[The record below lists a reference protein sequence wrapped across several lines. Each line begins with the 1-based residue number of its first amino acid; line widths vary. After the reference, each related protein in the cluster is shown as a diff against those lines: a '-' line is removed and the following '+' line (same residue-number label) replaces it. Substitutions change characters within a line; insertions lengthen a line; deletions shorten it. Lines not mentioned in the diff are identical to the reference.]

1 LPKNKDLVIQV
12 TPDALRTVA
21 LAAISGVRSM
31 AAPALLARAVGRGD
45 VSGLRATPFAAL
57 GDERIST
64 ALQVLMAGEMAGDKT
79 PLIPSRT
86 SAGPLFGRALSGAL
100 VGSALF
106 VSRKRPGLSGAL
118 LGAAS
123 ALGGVYAADRLR
135 SATTQGLGLPDPLF
149 GLLEDGLILIGG
161 KRLLR
166 KKPQAAGN
174 KPGPFQET
182 AVRR

>member
-1 LPKNKDLVIQV
+1 MPKDNDLVIQV
-12 TPDALRTVA
+12 SPDALRTAA

-31 AAPALLARAVGRGD
+31 AAPALLARAIGRGD
-45 VSGLRATPFAAL
+45 VSGLRATPFALL
-57 GDERIST
+57 GDDRAST
-64 ALQVLMAGEMAGDKT
+64 ALQVLMAGEMIGDKT
-79 PLIPSRT
+79 PFIPSRT
-86 SAGPLFGRALSGAL
+86 AAGPLFGRALSGAL

-149 GLLEDGLILIGG
+149 GLLEDGLILLGG
-161 KRLLR
+161 SRLLR
-166 KKPQAAGN
+166 RESAG
-174 KPGPFQET
+174 G
-182 AVRR
+182 

>member
-12 TPDALRTVA
+12 TPNALRTVA

-161 KRLLR
+161 NRLLR
-166 KKPQAAGN
+166 K
-174 KPGPFQET
+174 EST
-182 AVRR
+182 ARR

>member
-1 LPKNKDLVIQV
+1 MPKNKDLVIQV
-12 TPDALRTVA
+12 TPNALRTVA
-21 LAAISGVRSM
+21 LAAISGVRLM
-31 AAPALLARAVGRGD
+31 AAPAMLARAVGRGD

-57 GDERIST
+57 EDERVST

-161 KRLLR
+161 NRLLR
-166 KKPQAAGN
+166 K
-174 KPGPFQET
+174 EST
-182 AVRR
+182 ARR

>member
-1 LPKNKDLVIQV
+1 LPKNRDLVIQV

-31 AAPALLARAVGRGD
+31 AAPAMLARAVGRGD

-57 GDERIST
+57 EDERVST

-135 SATTQGLGLPDPLF
+135 SAITQGLGLPDPIF
-149 GLLEDGLILIGG
+149 GLLEDGFILIGG
-161 KRLLR
+161 SQLLR
-166 KKPQAAGN
+166 KEAEG
-174 KPGPFQET
+174 
-182 AVRR
+182 RR

>member
-12 TPDALRTVA
+12 TPNALRTVA

-57 GDERIST
+57 GDERVST

-161 KRLLR
+161 NRLLR
-166 KKPQAAGN
+166 K
-174 KPGPFQET
+174 EST
-182 AVRR
+182 ARR